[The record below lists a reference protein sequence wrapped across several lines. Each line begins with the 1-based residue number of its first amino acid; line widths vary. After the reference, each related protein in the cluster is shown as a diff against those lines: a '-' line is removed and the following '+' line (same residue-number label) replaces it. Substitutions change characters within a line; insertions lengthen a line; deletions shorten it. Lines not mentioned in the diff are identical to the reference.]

1 MSILVTGG
9 CGFIG
14 SHFILDY
21 LAQGPIV
28 NLDKLSYA
36 ANPEVLQS
44 VQAHPDYHFVQAD
57 VRDEKTLADIFAQ
70 HSISAIVHFAA
81 HTHVDRS
88 IEEAMPFV
96 ENNVQGTVA
105 LLKQAQR
112 YYESLSS
119 TEQEKFKF
127 LYVSTDEVYG
137 SLAPEAAA
145 FTENDSVQAR
155 NPYSASKAAAEQF
168 VMAWHNT
175 YKLPIMISRCGNNY
189 GAHQYPEKLIPK
201 LFKQGLHQEPMTIY
215 GDGQQVRDWI
225 YVKDH
230 CAALWFLLQH
240 GAVGEVYNI
249 GAQQEVTNKQ
259 IARQICDFL
268 DRKQSLTQGL
278 SQGLIASSVCGLAM
292 GLVHSSYHD
301 LLQSV
306 ADRPGHDRRYALDVN
321 KLNALGWQAK
331 YSFEQGMQETLEAY
345 WQQYCG
351 KTVTKLSKKS

>member
-21 LAQGPIV
+21 LAQSPIV

-44 VQAHPDYHFVQAD
+44 IQKHPEYHFVQAD
-57 VRDEKTLADIFAQ
+57 IRDEKALADIFAQ
-70 HSISAIVHFAA
+70 HPISAIVHFAA

-105 LLKQAQR
+105 LLKQAQQ
-112 YYESLSS
+112 YYERLSGA
-119 TEQEKFKF
+119 EQEQFKF

-137 SLAPEAAA
+137 SLSPEAAA
-145 FTENDSVQAR
+145 FAEHDSVQAR

-175 YKLPIMISRCGNNY
+175 YQLPIIISRCGNNY
-189 GAHQYPEKLIPK
+189 GPHQYPEKLIPK
-201 LFKQGLHQEPMTIY
+201 LFKQGLHQKPMTIY

-230 CAALWFLLQH
+230 CAALWFLLQL
-240 GAVGEVYNI
+240 GTVGEVYNI
-249 GAQQEVTNKQ
+249 GAEQEVPNMQ
-259 IARQICDFL
+259 IARLICDFL

-278 SQGLIASSVCGLAM
+278 SQGLIASSVCGLVM

-306 ADRPGHDRRYALDVN
+306 PERPGHDRRYALDVN
-321 KLNALGWQAK
+321 KLKSLGWQAK

-345 WQQYCG
+345 WQLYCG
-351 KTVTKLSKKS
+351 KSTAKLNNKA